1 MIKLFIGMIIRII
14 HSNHKK
20 ISVSMFPISF
30 YIGLILIGIF
40 AGLASGLLG
49 VGGGFLM
56 VPLQFFLF
64 TSVGV
69 DPSLAMMISLG
80 TSLAII
86 IPTASSGAYQ
96 HQKKNRTIV
105 KPAVRLAIFGIIGG
119 FCGGLV
125 ANIVPTRILQ
135 TIFACLLF
143 VVALDML
150 FGSRSDGEKALI
162 EFNLLNA
169 AIVGFSIG
177 IISGL
182 LGVGGGVFLIPA
194 LCILFGFALI
204 EAIGTSSVFI
214 AFTAIGGLVSYIYT
228 GFGVNPMPYSLGY
241 VSLVNFVLISLF
253 SVPMATIGAKLAYRL
268 PEKRLKQIFA
278 IILMYMAIKM
288 IGFDSIGILLGL

>member
-1 MIKLFIGMIIRII
+1 
-14 HSNHKK
+14 
-20 ISVSMFPISF
+20 MFPISF

-40 AGLASGLLG
+40 AGFASGLLG

-69 DPSLAMMISLG
+69 DPSLAMMVSLG

-96 HQKKNRTIV
+96 HQKKNKSIV
-105 KPAVRLAIFGIIGG
+105 KPGIRLAIFGILGG
-119 FCGGLV
+119 FCGGIL
-125 ANIVPTRILQ
+125 ANIIPTNILQ
-135 TIFACLLF
+135 ITFAILLF

-150 FGSRSDGEKALI
+150 FGSRSDGEKALM

-169 AIVGFSIG
+169 GIVGFLIG
-177 IISGL
+177 ILSGL
-182 LGVGGGVFLIPA
+182 LGIGGGVFLVPS
-194 LCILFGFALI
+194 LCILFGFTLI

-214 AFTAIGGLVSYIYT
+214 AFTAIGGLISYIYT

-241 VSLVNFVLISLF
+241 ISLVNFVLIVLF
-253 SVPMATIGAKLAYRL
+253 SVPMASIGAKLVYKM
-268 PEKRLKQIFA
+268 PKERLKQIFA
-278 IILMYMAIKM
+278 IILIYMAIKM
-288 IGFDSIGILLGL
+288 IGFDPISILLGL